1 MRRELGER
9 RKDGLK
15 MSSKKRID
23 FLKELASHYPSNDAK
38 CLAEENGSLHSYYL
52 QKWSDNVWGGTMSS
66 EFQKMYNE
74 GDGRELLCKACA
86 IHSSSMLA
94 YNFFH
99 WINNKSIFRFREIE
113 FDRVVFEVK
122 IPCLKKLRAAKKKA
136 GEETED
142 GFVCA
147 NMDVML
153 VGKKDGRPHVFF
165 LESKFTEHFSSASS
179 AMRKIN
185 AAYYDKDKVR
195 YIVTKYDMPAVVEKF
210 KDKVVANDRQKV
222 YYDGIKQSICH
233 LIAMTNL
240 VDDKNIREAFARRY
254 KIDETS
260 TFHFA
265 NLLYRPDERF
275 EKEADYYGKYCLL
288 YEEFY
293 KSIKGNYPEEQIKVY
308 SNPLSYTDVWSVMEC
323 QINPEL
329 KKYLNDRYMREA
341 SKRLT
346 MEIF

>member
-1 MRRELGER
+1 MSHAEAQ
-9 RKDGLK
+9 RKKKGWTQK
-15 MSSKKRID
+15 MSSKKNND
-23 FLKELASHYPSNDAK
+23 FLEALAKSLPDDGHAINLAK
-38 CLAEENGSLHSYYL
+38 ENGSWGSYYL
-52 QKWSDNVWGGTMSS
+52 HAWRDNVWGGAMSS
-66 EFQKMYNE
+66 DFQKMYNE

-99 WINNKSIFRFREIE
+99 WINNKAIFRFREIE

-122 IPCLKKLRAAKKKA
+122 IPCLKKPGAAKKKA
-136 GEETED
+136 DEEAWNS
-142 GFVCA
+142 FVCA

-153 VGKKDGRPHVFF
+153 VGRQDCQSHVFF

-185 AAYYDKDKVR
+185 SAYYDKDKVR
-195 YIVTKYDMPAVVEKF
+195 YIVTKYDMPAVVEIF
-210 KDKVVANDRQKV
+210 KDKAGAKNRPKA

-240 VDDKNIREAFARRY
+240 VDDENIRKAFAQRY

-265 NLLYRPDERF
+265 NLLYKPAERF
-275 EKEADYYGKYCLL
+275 EKEASYYDEYCKL
-288 YEEFY
+288 YKEFY
-293 KSIKGNYPEEQIKVY
+293 ESIKGKYPKVKEFEVC
-308 SNPLSYTDVWSVMEC
+308 SKPLSYTDVWSVMKG
-323 QINPEL
+323 QINPKL
-329 KKYLNDRYMREA
+329 KKYLEDRYMSVAYINR
-341 SKRLT
+341 
-346 MEIF
+346 